1 MKNKILKF
9 ITGALVI
16 LWMIIVFLFSSET
29 SDKTNNTSGNFTE
42 KIVNIISNVINKSEI
57 EKEEL
62 VQKIEPYI
70 RKITHY
76 SLYTIGGSFIIIS
89 VIQYKK
95 INEKN
100 RIIISLGIGILYA
113 ISDEIHQ
120 YFVPG
125 RSCTIKDVYIDSLGI
140 ATGICFILITNKIYE
155 YIKYYNL
162 KNNHKGIN

>member
-70 RKITHY
+70 RKIAHY

-125 RSCTIKDVYIDSLGI
+125 RSCQILDMTIDSLGSL
-140 ATGICFILITNKIYE
+140 TGIYILKIINKH
-155 YIKYYNL
+155 KNL
-162 KNNHKGIN
+162 RR